1 MFVIPI
7 LFAAGLVIAGVSS
20 FVSLLRYLKV

>member
-1 MFVIPI
+1 MLIVPI

-20 FVSLLRYLKV
+20 FSSLLRYLRV